1 MIILST
7 QVAPVVVEGIP
18 GHQALTARGHRGR
31 VHRQHRPVTR
41 RTPRTIGHH
50 TPVGAPIGELN
61 IIKRERR
68 RNSPSNILVILLPLE
83 GEGGCAY
90 GRDRKICS
98 SSNEYTC
105 RIRMSGDRWRNRRWR
120 RRRDGGGKE
129 SGFLTRYAA
138 CIVRNNRAVRAIV
151 VS

>member
-83 GEGGCAY
+83 GEAPAAGS
-90 GRDRKICS
+90 DREGS
-98 SSNEYTC
+98 AMTRSRVDVSWV
-105 RIRMSGDRWRNRRWR
+105 SGDGR
-120 RRRDGGGKE
+120 GG
-129 SGFLTRYAA
+129 RH
-138 CIVRNNRAVRAIV
+138 R
-151 VS
+151 